1 MRMKRNLL
9 LASHPNSK
17 IKIFFGCYLEMSSM
31 LGKFC
36 ICIEFRAGAC
46 IIIQNRELEEQG
58 Q

>member
-1 MRMKRNLL
+1 MKRNLL

-31 LGKFC
+31 LEMSC